1 MDAVVFVDL
10 AREQLQR
17 WLMALPASGA
27 HRSLNFFPCRG
38 STVLQF
44 DAFFFPFH

>member
-10 AREQLQR
+10 AHEQLQR

-27 HRSLNFFPCRG
+27 PRSLLSSQR
-38 STVLQF
+38 
-44 DAFFFPFH
+44 